1 MTQLK
6 TFLTRL
12 RSYFKTGNI
21 KALKEAF
28 IAGSHLLMHTFKV
41 AIVLLLI
48 FKFYSILGKTYT
60 IKPFSVPKDLVE
72 SGFTGATVIKKIMD
86 AHQKIL
92 HYNDSSTSQS
102 RVFFRATSKKTLLID
117 AQIEE
122 GKETGIL
129 DIDGIFKTGKRLL
142 GSDDNTI
149 SGEITKSKDNL
160 LTLKI
165 YMPFNQTKSF
175 TKSREGID
183 TLFIQAAEYIAEQTT
198 PQYLAEYLIKKSV
211 RNNDISSL
219 KNDERL
225 LEKADKLLSTLEYN
239 YTTDKKKKRETNVQ
253 LIACRTSWH
262 LAKAMKY
269 LLLKKN
275 AEKNSAQERKSE
287 NDYTAANEAA
297 WNKANELKSSNDMA
311 YYVLK
316 LSTLMAVI
324 NVYKINNTDKLT
336 IYEERT
342 DSVIKDYKNKN
353 AILSAS
359 LWWDRSDYFESNQA
373 KGFINMSIGYLSY
386 ICNLDKYNAQDKL
399 TSEDYF
405 NMAIEQFHNTNSILP
420 TDNNE
425 IAARNSLAY
434 YFKNKAQSVV
444 GQYKKRDSIVYSLK
458 AMKALDKALEA
469 NKSDG
474 NIYDTYAEIIY
485 DLNGKKPNELFY
497 DKIKL
502 ALSNPKPIDGIA
514 VKNYWLDARWKDL
527 VGKNKGD
534 KKDIEFIAILDS
546 FGTIKNGVTKSSKY
560 KKNKNNATP

>member
-21 KALKEAF
+21 KALKEAY

-41 AIVLLLI
+41 VIVLLLI
-48 FKFYSILGKTYT
+48 FKFYSILGKNYT
-60 IKPFSVPKDLVE
+60 IKPFSVPKDLAE

-102 RVFFRATSKKTLLID
+102 RIFFRATSKKNILID

-122 GKETGIL
+122 GKETGVL

-142 GSDDNTI
+142 NSDDNTI
-149 SGEITKSKDNL
+149 SGEITKSKDSF

-175 TKSREGID
+175 TTSREGID
-183 TLFIQAAEYIAEQTT
+183 TLFLRAAEYIAEQTT

-219 KNDERL
+219 KNDDSL
-225 LEKADKLLSTLEYN
+225 LVKADKLLSTLEYN
-239 YTTDKKKKRETNVQ
+239 YTTDKEKKRETKVQ

-269 LLLKKN
+269 LLQKKN
-275 AEKNSAQERKSE
+275 AETDSIRLKREE
-287 NDYTAANEAA
+287 DYIAANEAA
-297 WNKANELKSSNDMA
+297 WNKANELKSSNDIA

-342 DSVIKDYKNKN
+342 DSIIKDYKNKN
-353 AILSAS
+353 AIFSSS
-359 LWWDRSDYFESNQA
+359 LWLDRSDYFESNQA

-386 ICNLDKYNAQDKL
+386 ICNLDKYNSQDNL

-405 NMAIEQFHNTNSILP
+405 NLAIEHFHNTNSVLP

-425 IAARNSLAY
+425 IAAINSLAY
-434 YFKNKAQSVV
+434 YFKNKAQSFV
-444 GQYKKRDSIVYSLK
+444 GQHKKRDSIAYSVK

-485 DLNGKKPNELFY
+485 DLNGKKPNQLFY
-497 DKIKL
+497 DKIEL
-502 ALSNPKPIDGIA
+502 ALSNSKPIDGIA

-527 VGKNKGD
+527 VGIKKGD
-534 KKDIEFIAILDS
+534 KKDCKFIDILHS
-546 FGTIKNGVTKSSKY
+546 FEPSKKNEEKSSNH
-560 KKNKNNATP
+560 KKNKNNAAP